1 MSVSCQTRTSAKS
14 FNHLVGAGE
23 QHWGHGEVQ
32 VLGGLQVDPKLE
44 LGHLENYKLSKK
56 FVMPAVS

>member
-1 MSVSCQTRTSAKS
+1 
-14 FNHLVGAGE
+14 
-23 QHWGHGEVQ
+23 
-32 VLGGLQVDPKLE
+32 LGGLQVDPKLE